1 MSIEKGDRVITPNG
15 QGEVI
20 DDKVYKGVFSVF
32 LEPQIKVKLDTS
44 GQEKDFCQE
53 DLKLQVKKPS
63 PEEAIQALDKIKEQ
77 LNKIPNM
84 PTREKGELPNHL
96 EYFKEDIQVNN
107 ELRKQLGLT
116 NLDYVDQTLEVL
128 KKVDSTAN
136 CWKEIE
142 SNLKILRWWA
152 RTK

>member
-1 MSIEKGDRVITPNG
+1 MSIEKGDRVITPKG

-20 DDKVYKGVFSVF
+20 DAKVYNGILSVF
-32 LEPQIKVKLDTS
+32 ADPEIKVKLDTS
-44 GQEKDFCQE
+44 GQEKDFHQE
-53 DLKLQVKKPS
+53 DLKLETKKPS
-63 PEEAIQALDKIKEQ
+63 SKEAIEAVDKIKTQ

-96 EYFKEDIQVNN
+96 EYFKEDIQTSN
-107 ELRKQLGLT
+107 ELKKQLALT
-116 NLDYVDQTLEVL
+116 NLDYVDKTLEVL
-128 KKVDSTAN
+128 RKTDSTAN

-142 SNLKILRWWA
+142 SNLKILRWWT

>member
-20 DDKVYKGVFSVF
+20 DAQVYKGIFSVF
-32 LEPQIKVKLDTS
+32 SKPQIKVKLDIS
-44 GQEKDFCQE
+44 GQEKEFSQD
-53 DLKLQVKKPS
+53 DLKLQAKKPS
-63 PEEAIQALDKIKEQ
+63 PKEAIEAVDKIKEQ
-77 LNKIPNM
+77 LNKIPNL

-107 ELRKQLGLT
+107 ELRKHLGLT
-116 NLDYVDQTLEVL
+116 NLDYVDRTLEAI
-128 KKVDSTAN
+128 KKTDSTAN

-142 SNLKILRWWA
+142 SNLKVLRWWT

>member
-20 DDKVYKGVFSVF
+20 DDKVYKGIFSIF
-32 LEPQIKVKLDTS
+32 SDPQIKVKLDTS
-44 GQEKDFCQE
+44 GQEKYFCQE
-53 DLKLQVKKPS
+53 DLKLQAKKPS
-63 PEEAIQALDKIKEQ
+63 PKEAIEAVDKIKAQ

-96 EYFKEDIQVNN
+96 EYFKEDIQVGS

-116 NLDYVDQTLEVL
+116 NLDYVDKTLEAL
-128 KKVDSTAN
+128 RKTDSTAN

-142 SNLKILRWWA
+142 PNLKIVRWWT

>member
-1 MSIEKGDRVITPNG
+1 MSVEKGDRVISPNG

-20 DDKVYKGVFSVF
+20 DDKVYKGIFSAF
-32 LEPQIKVKLDTS
+32 SEPKIRVKLDTS
-44 GQEKDFCQE
+44 GQEKDFSQE
-53 DLKLQVKKPS
+53 DLELQAKKPS
-63 PEEAIQALDKIKEQ
+63 PKEAIEAVDKIKAQ

-96 EYFKEDIQVNN
+96 EYFKQDFQVDN
-107 ELRKQLGLT
+107 ELKKQLGLT
-116 NLDYVDQTLEVL
+116 NLDYVDKTLQVL
-128 KKVDSTAN
+128 KKTDSTAN

-142 SNLKILRWWA
+142 SNLNILRWWT